1 MSKQPVPTEAT
12 LKKIPP
18 LSQKDKEELEEQ
30 IDDKATNEGKI
41 FEAGLTETQVKKLQ
55 TRDKYTSNK
64 NFRSNFDKLM
74 IIGIWATAILFLIVC
89 IVWVLNLILP
99 DQCRWLTTD
108 EMSKLQGFVTGGV
121 IATTAIG
128 QIKKRMD

>member
-1 MSKQPVPTEAT
+1 MSNQAFPADAN

-18 LSQKDKEELEEQ
+18 LSQKAKEELEEHT
-30 IDDKATNEGKI
+30 DDRATNEGKI
-41 FEAGLTETQVKKLQ
+41 FEAGYTEAQVRKFQ
-55 TRDKYTSNK
+55 ARDNYRSKK

-89 IVWVLNLILP
+89 VVWVLNLIFP
-99 DQCRWLTTD
+99 DNWRWLTTD

-121 IATTAIG
+121 IATTAVG